1 MATQSLNL
9 SYEKISHYE
18 EFHDLMPKW
27 GYAASAFVLFLI
39 GFFGFFLNLLVI
51 ILMFKD
57 KQVSENIYNTFLIHK
72 IVKSSTEIIK
82 LSKKYVDIFFRQNLY
97 A

>member
-1 MATQSLNL
+1 MATHSLNVSL
-9 SYEKISHYE
+9 ERGSDYE

-57 KQVSENIYNTFLIHK
+57 KQVCEKRVFN
-72 IVKSSTEIIK
+72 
-82 LSKKYVDIFFRQNLY
+82 
-97 A
+97 